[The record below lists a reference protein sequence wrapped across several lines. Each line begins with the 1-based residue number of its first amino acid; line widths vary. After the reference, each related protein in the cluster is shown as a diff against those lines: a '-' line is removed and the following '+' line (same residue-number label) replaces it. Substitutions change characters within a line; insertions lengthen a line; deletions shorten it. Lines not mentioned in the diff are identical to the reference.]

1 MGPAE
6 VCYAVFMSAVR
17 IIQFT
22 DPHLYGG
29 EGESLRGVA
38 TLPALT
44 AAMAH
49 AHAHAWPPHAL
60 LVTGDLVQDDP
71 SGYPHFRR
79 LFGALGLPVLCLPG
93 NHDEPEAMRRELDGA
108 RLLATPSTCAQ
119 FLPNSDDFAVDRR
132 PPGYRT
138 LELRPDG
145 SLLTEVVW
153 VAQHRDGSSRS
164 ACSAA

>member
-22 DPHLYGG
+22 DTHLYGG

-44 AAMAH
+44 AAIAH

-93 NHDEPEAMRRELDGA
+93 NHDEPEAMQRELDGA
-108 RLLATPSTCAQ
+108 PFVLGGFADFGRWRILLLGS
-119 FLPNSDDFAVDRR
+119 FLP
-132 PPGYRT
+132 
-138 LELRPDG
+138 G
-145 SLLTEVVW
+145 S
-153 VAQHRDGSSRS
+153 A
-164 ACSAA
+164 SAAPRATDLGRPREAVSVPG